1 MVQKKRL
8 FLIDGSSYAYR
19 AFYAIKNLG
28 TSKGKPTNAVYGFT
42 RLLMKLVREERPDY
56 LAVAFDLPAPTFR
69 HKEFAEYKAQRP
81 EMPDDLQSQ
90 IPLIKEVI
98 SAFNIPL
105 FELEGYEADDILA
118 TLARRAEKEGMDV
131 FILTPDKDILQI
143 VGDSIKVLSFHKEGL
158 IYDEDKVRERFGVRP
173 QEMPDLMSLMGDSSD
188 NIPGVPG
195 IGEKTAAKLIQEFES
210 LESVLNNL
218 ERIPNKKQ
226 RESLKKFSEQAE
238 LSKRLATIDEKVP
251 LSVDFQQLRSG
262 EANRERLAEIFRE
275 LEFRKLVEEIT
286 LEGRESQ
293 ELFADLD

>member
-1 MVQKKRL
+1 
-8 FLIDGSSYAYR
+8 
-19 AFYAIKNLG
+19 
-28 TSKGKPTNAVYGFT
+28 
-42 RLLMKLVREERPDY
+42 
-56 LAVAFDLPAPTFR
+56 
-69 HKEFAEYKAQRP
+69 EFAEYKAQRP

-143 VGDSIKVLSFHKEGL
+143 VGANIKVLSFHKEGL

>member
-1 MVQKKRL
+1 MEKRRL

-19 AFYAIKNLG
+19 AFYAIKNL
-28 TSKGKPTNAVYGFT
+28 TNSRGKPTNAVYGFT

-118 TLARRAEKEGMDV
+118 TLARKAEKEGMEV
-131 FILTPDKDILQI
+131 FILTGDKDLLQI
-143 VGDSIKVLSFHKEGL
+143 VGANIKVKSPHKEGL
-158 IYDEDKVRERFGVRP
+158 IYNEEKVRERFGVRP
-173 QEMPDLMSLMGDSSD
+173 QEMPDLMALMGDSSD

-210 LESVLNNL
+210 LENL
-218 ERIPNKKQ
+218 LSNAERISNKKQ
-226 RESLKKFSEQAE
+226 RESLEKFSEQAE
-238 LSKRLATIDEKVP
+238 LSKRLVTLDEEVP
-251 LSVDFQQLRSG
+251 LSLDFQRLRSE
-262 EANRERLAEIFRE
+262 EADRARLAEIFRQ
-275 LEFRKLVEEIT
+275 LEFRKLLGEIVP
-286 LEGRESQ
+286 EKEKEA
-293 ELFADLD
+293 ELW

>member
-19 AFYAIKNLG
+19 DFYAIKNLG

-143 VGDSIKVLSFHKEGL
+143 VGANIKVLSFHKEGL

>member
-19 AFYAIKNLG
+19 DFYAIKNLG